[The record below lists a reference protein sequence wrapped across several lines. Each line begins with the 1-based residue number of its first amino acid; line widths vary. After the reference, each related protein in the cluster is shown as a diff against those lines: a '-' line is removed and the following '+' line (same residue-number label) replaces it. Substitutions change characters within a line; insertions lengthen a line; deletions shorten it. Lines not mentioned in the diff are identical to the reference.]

1 MATAVDNTTGS
12 AGSGEFE
19 GDEFSNNLFSD
30 LAPLLTLF
38 GEQVTKQFLSMSMGW
53 ADNVLLAMGPLG
65 IMTVIVSAIR
75 VGGVKKLK
83 AIVGRARESQSDAEQ
98 ELLSSTSEN
107 VCEMWSGQ
115 QIVRMIGGSE
125 GMKNLIIT
133 KDGGV
138 FDIATGFSEKLIES
152 HGFRYNLS
160 LQETADLDALRDA
173 APNLA
178 LNVRNATAPSWELW
192 CWAAFGILLQAL
204 ALAFPSVTT
213 YYWKW
218 DKAGGA
224 VPDYGYPCFFLG
236 TVAVVAG
243 MMACGHVIE
252 GITTEYEFVAT
263 KEGKDR
269 GLRIVKIQKACTV
282 SDQHFS
288 SYALFNEKDNQSIR
302 TSRLN
307 TKDYSSLAAISTSV
321 AVVGFVV
328 QFVGLRALHWSAT
341 ILQLG
346 VTLIMTGVRAWA
358 RRGLASDPETMPVM
372 EKHELAWLTLHIASE
387 KLNPSSLQS
396 VVGSGT
402 VSSSTRPTIKAS
414 GIRLREL
421 RRIDTSSQTAN
432 WALDWE
438 EAAELARGCYPY
450 VRNPEWSPS
459 AETGNKLF
467 WELIVGYDAVFGP
480 MVDNLLASSE
490 ISRDPLQHP
499 ISHDEMF
506 TVQQLFAPI
515 QPKTALRVTLERNQ
529 SVGHEDTL
537 DTFTEIEK
545 LLSGNSDITQLSKNL
560 STIVESVVKV
570 FCTIDAVVWKENG
583 IRMPRFDTERDPF
596 YNQVEYL
603 TWGFNVKSGRLRDYH
618 DLEGI
623 QEPLFF
629 RLRTLNN
636 EEDGYDVRDP
646 NRWKLVNR
654 NLINAV
660 LSLWLYTLAVR
671 QETIA
676 VAKEGYPTT
685 TRNSFAQDLTTFGRI
700 VGNERNGLTSRH
712 RALLEEWLGVEVFR
726 HHCPN
731 GLRVF
736 RNDSTLK
743 VIPFCFFGIFL
754 SSLSEYVGPSL
765 SNYSI

>member
-12 AGSGEFE
+12 TGSSEFA

-53 ADNVLLAMGPLG
+53 ADNILLAMGPLG

-83 AIVGRARESQSDAEQ
+83 AIVGRLKWRRARESQSDAEQ

-138 FDIATGFSEKLIES
+138 FDIATGLGENLIES
-152 HGFRYNLS
+152 HEFNSRLL
-160 LQETADLDALRDA
+160 LQETAYLETLRDA

-178 LNVRNATAPSWELW
+178 LNLW

-204 ALAFPSVTT
+204 ALAFPGVTT

-218 DKAGGA
+218 DKAGDA
-224 VPDYGYPCFFLG
+224 VPNYGYPCFFLG
-236 TVAVVAG
+236 TVA
-243 MMACGHVIE
+243 
-252 GITTEYEFVAT
+252 
-263 KEGKDR
+263 GKDR

-346 VTLIMTGVRAWA
+346 VTLIMTGVQAWA

-372 EKHELAWLTLHIASE
+372 EKHD
-387 KLNPSSLQS
+387 P
-396 VVGSGT
+396 
-402 VSSSTRPTIKAS
+402 
-414 GIRLREL
+414 
-421 RRIDTSSQTAN
+421 
-432 WALDWE
+432 
-438 EAAELARGCYPY
+438 
-450 VRNPEWSPS
+450 
-459 AETGNKLF
+459 
-467 WELIVGYDAVFGP
+467 
-480 MVDNLLASSE
+480 
-490 ISRDPLQHP
+490 RDPLQHP
-499 ISHDEMF
+499 IPHAEMF

-515 QPKTALRVTLERNQ
+515 QPKTPLGVTLERNP
-529 SVGHEDTL
+529 SIGNEDTL
-537 DTFTEIEK
+537 NTFTEIEK

-560 STIVESVVKV
+560 STIVEGVMKV
-570 FCTIDAVVWKENG
+570 LCSIDAVVWEEDG
-583 IRMPRFDTERDPF
+583 IQMPQFDPERPPS
-596 YNQVEYL
+596 YNRVEYL

-618 DLEGI
+618 DLEGT
-623 QEPLFF
+623 QEPLSF
-629 RLRTLNN
+629 RLRTLTTG
-636 EEDGYDVRDP
+636 EDGYDVKDP
-646 NRWKLVNR
+646 NRWKLDNR

-671 QETIA
+671 QEYIA
-676 VAKEGYPTT
+676 VANEVYRTT
-685 TRNSFAQDLTTFGRI
+685 TRESVVQDRTTFGRI
-700 VGNERNGLTSRH
+700 VGNERNRPKYRDHAS
-712 RALLEEWLGVEVFR
+712 LLEEWLGVEVFPR
-726 HHCPN
+726 HCPD
-731 GLRVF
+731 GLRDF
-736 RNDSTLK
+736 RSDSTFK
-743 VIPFCFFGIFL
+743 VVPFCFFGMFL
-754 SSLSEYVGPSL
+754 SSLSEPEDRESDEGSDSSETELFIPLPSDSGLPLQCAQELFSLFILAIASNIEKVLGTTTYEREGADLDREMSRKVRRWDNSVFSMIANEVVNGGLARDVAEAYTLIVPAFARYGILPSL
-765 SNYSI
+765 EDLPLDTEEL